1 MPVLPKASACVFD
14 DTPALIQPVGA
25 VPPVFLITNLQM
37 PSFLNVARILGF
49 KRVIARVF
57 FILCAGQCLAVT
69 PLPLG
74 KHGLGLLINGQI
86 AGWGNNEFAQVQAG
100 QAAYVVEPV
109 RLTLPSIKFAS
120 VASGSRHSLAI
131 DETGKIWAW
140 GDNSSGQLGLGHTRP
155 VTGPTAV
162 TGLTGRARVVVAGA
176 QHSAALMAGGTVWV
190 WGANNMGQTGSGAAD
205 AFAVQTKPLR
215 LAALSRVEDLASGD
229 DFMLALVENNTQEIV
244 DKRGNVKAKG
254 LVWVWG
260 AGMATPRVVDVI
272 KDATVVR
279 AAGDIAMVRTATDSY
294 WRLRANQA
302 PAIAHRQVFD
312 SLLEMT
318 HPNVATLNAQINTEK
333 QTKPAATVPASTVAN
348 DNSGPTRLA
357 VVVNNLT
364 NPSATSGKNVV
375 LAPQNT
381 ASFLTAPIIAALP
394 ATAPQAVLPIPTA
407 VVVPSTQIVSAPA
420 ITTAPAASVAPVMV
434 APARVNLSGTVR
446 LSSGF
451 GGDPA
456 NVTGAVMGNV
466 QVSAEGA
473 QCSATDGQGRY
484 NCVVPVGWTGRVSV
498 QRINYRFTPSSL
510 SFQNLRTDAGRQ
522 DFAAIY
528 EPR

>member
-1 MPVLPKASACVFD
+1 MQSRRGLHLFL
-14 DTPALIQPVGA
+14 TNTIALIQQFGL
-25 VPPVFLITNLQM
+25 VPSFFEITELQM
-37 PSFLNVARILGF
+37 PSFLNVTQIWGS
-49 KRVIARVF
+49 KRVIAQVF
-57 FILCAGQCLAVT
+57 FMLCAGPSLAVT
-69 PLPLG
+69 PTPQDR
-74 KHGLGLLINGQI
+74 HGLGLLANGQI
-86 AGWGNNEFAQVQAG
+86 VGWGNNEFAQVQAG

-109 RLTLPSIKFAS
+109 RLTLPGIKFVS

-155 VTGPTAV
+155 VTDPTAV
-162 TGLTGRARVVVAGA
+162 TGLTGRARVVVAGT

-190 WGANNMGQTGSGAAD
+190 WGANNMGQTGSGTAN
-205 AFAVQTKPLR
+205 AFAVQTTPLR
-215 LAALSRVEDLASGD
+215 LAALSRVEDLASGN
-229 DFMLALVENNTQEIV
+229 DFMLALVVNTQETV
-244 DKRGNVKAKG
+244 GKRDKVKAKG

-260 AGMATPRVVDVI
+260 TGMATPRVVDVI

-302 PAIAHRQVFD
+302 PVIAQRQVFD

-333 QTKPAATVPASTVAN
+333 QTKPAATVPTSTVAN
-348 DNSGPTRLA
+348 DNSGPIRLA
-357 VVVNNLT
+357 AVVNNST
-364 NPSATSGKNVV
+364 NPTATSGKTVV
-375 LAPQNT
+375 LASRNT
-381 ASFLTAPIIAALP
+381 APFLTAPIIAALP
-394 ATAPQAVLPIPTA
+394 AAAPQAVLPIPTA
-407 VVVPSTQIVSAPA
+407 VVAPSTQIVSAPA
-420 ITTAPAASVAPVMV
+420 IAIAPAASVAPVMV

-451 GGDPA
+451 GGDAA
-456 NVTGAVMGNV
+456 NVTGAVMENV

-484 NCVVPVGWTGRVSV
+484 NCVVPAGWTGQVSV

-510 SFQNLRTDAGRQ
+510 SFQNLRTNAGRQ